1 LEENLSVK
9 TVGGSFDAFHVLP
22 SVTPAPVVVV
32 LQEIFG
38 VNADMRRLYGRC
50 CWTKAHGHRKV
61 TTWPIASPSSPA
73 QHART

>member
-32 LQEIFG
+32 LPEIFG
-38 VNADMRRLYGRC
+38 VNADLLSFLKGAAI
-50 CWTKAHGHRKV
+50 T
-61 TTWPIASPSSPA
+61 ASA
-73 QHART
+73 